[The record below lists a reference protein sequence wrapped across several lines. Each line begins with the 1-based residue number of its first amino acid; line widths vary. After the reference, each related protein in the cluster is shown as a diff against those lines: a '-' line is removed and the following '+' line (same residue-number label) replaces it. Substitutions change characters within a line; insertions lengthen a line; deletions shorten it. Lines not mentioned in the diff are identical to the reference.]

1 MGAGAYDI
9 LLSYNHIVDDCAVVE
24 LGANSLGPGG
34 DGSTSFFAAYMINKH
49 NVKFYTMD
57 TQAGIINTLDKYEKL
72 MPDRF
77 HAWCGDALD
86 LLDKVD
92 KPIAFAYLDN
102 FDYIPPGC
110 ENEPW
115 MLGMIENYR
124 SQGIELNNANSAAA
138 HLAQTQKIV
147 AKAASR
153 CVIMFDDTW
162 NIHTGKTF
170 AGMVEPGTDTEGW
183 YGKGATAV
191 PWLLSQGWS
200 VIQDDTEHRPRDD
213 WTALKNW

>member
-9 LLSYNHIVDDCAVVE
+9 ILDYNHILDHRAVVE
-24 LGANSLGPGG
+24 LGSNSLGPSG
-34 DGSTSFFAAYMINKH
+34 DGSTGFFAGYVFNKPST
-49 NVKFYTMD
+49 KFYTMD
-57 TQAGIINTLDKYEKL
+57 MEPGIISSLNRFQKL

-77 HAWCGDALD
+77 HAWCGDPLE
-86 LLDKVD
+86 LLDSVTE
-92 KPIAFAYLDN
+92 P

-110 ENEPW
+110 EDADW
-115 MLGMIENYR
+115 MLDMIENYR
-124 SQGIELNNANSAAA
+124 ARGTDLNNANSAAV
-138 HLAQTQKIV
+138 HLAQAQKVVEKV
-147 AKAASR
+147 ADR

-170 AGMVEPGTDTEGW
+170 EGLVKPGTDTEGW

-200 VIQDDTEHRPRDD
+200 VIEDHTEHRPRDD